1 MDESFQIS
9 APKAVITG
17 DYLAFTITDGEKQI
31 PASISRT
38 ALATLAQGKPHN
50 DLAVFEA
57 HSERIRRAAF
67 EMRRVNSTL
76 DVVKLGSHNF

>member
-67 EMRRVNSTL
+67 EMRRVNPTL
-76 DVVKLGSHNF
+76 DVIKLGSRNF